1 MARLAALLTALFAAQ
16 VLDAAMVTAIEG
28 RDLVVTAPTYR
39 LRVARFACELDL
51 ELRDGQGRWRRV
63 SRRHGQPELAIVR
76 ASQAASSAGAQAR
89 VRHEKRGEA
98 VAIGLT
104 TILAADRPVIARLDL
119 LCLDRG
125 ILIRYALEGAPA
137 DAVTWPLPRLPL
149 AEGLF
154 DAYAFWDGED
164 RLHAGRIAPLGDRDR
179 YMGLSPWGRDG
190 DVAGRLSARHPTV
203 IARGE
208 KSGVALGAVLLPD
221 TTDQS
226 VCYSFVQRHRPG
238 HLYFY
243 PALTRAAAAKQGV
256 WGWLAP
262 LPANDL
268 KAAAARVERLV
279 AEGRRLRDGF
289 RSIAPEP
296 DPVWTQTLP
305 DFPAALRR
313 PKPVEDIREA
323 AVFTVHETIH
333 SAYGLGL
340 ARKVGSDVLV
350 RAWFKWHNA
359 PDWSRSA
366 GLIPQAHALGAL
378 WGGGITCSALYHGE
392 NGLTEAQVLDMA
404 TRGPD
409 GKLVDAWGEKGTRHG
424 TLSNPRYLDYLFR
437 WCRDQIDLGADYL
450 FMDEINAAL
459 QANEGFDD
467 HSVRDFRDWLVR
479 QRGWKP
485 DDRRWTEQLKIDL
498 ADKAVCPDG
507 TMASFHYRAYLKARG
522 LVAKPHAGENPLSR
536 EWYRFRAERDDRAW
550 KQLTDRIRAYAKSKG
565 RRILLSANGLARY
578 VDLQVLGVWG
588 DWRVR
593 DGRIDLSESQIETW
607 ASTVASGWALAGR
620 RVPVVFFHDWGFGG
634 FPWTR
639 IAPADRRLW
648 MRVRGAE
655 IYAAGGF
662 FAFPVHGPFGQD
674 SRRDG
679 TLREIARQ
687 TAFYQRHRDLYLKA
701 RLVGFE
707 PLETKEPL
715 LSLAL
720 WRRDDPPALLL
731 HVVNRQTKDG
741 EPARRTDLSVTVPV
755 NRMPHT
761 IRVVSPDW
769 EGERRAGAA
778 IEGDGVIVTLPALD
792 AYAVAIL
799 DYDKLP
805 SVSLAARR
813 IVPSR
818 RWARPDRSEFVV
830 RPDGT
835 VADAWLLNG
844 YLQGKLHTHLR
855 NPPTFLVNLPKG
867 GTLRVHIR
875 AVATLGARLECL
887 LDGKLLKAIDLPDRD
902 GRNDGSAR
910 EYDATYTFPIP
921 AGKHRVTIHNVG
933 GDWATVGW
941 YAFRGEV
948 GQR

>member
-1 MARLAALLTALFAAQ
+1 MSRLAALLTALFAAQ
-16 VLDAAMVTAIEG
+16 MLDAAVVTAIEG
-28 RDLVVTAPTYR
+28 RDLVVTAPGYR
-39 LRVARFACELDL
+39 LRVNRDACALDL

-63 SRRHGQPELAIVR
+63 SRRHGQPEFAILRGGQV
-76 ASQAASSAGAQAR
+76 ASSAGAQAR
-89 VRHEKRGEA
+89 VRHERRGEA

-104 TILAADRPVIARLDL
+104 TVLAADRPVIARLDL

-125 ILIRYALEGAPA
+125 ILIRYALDGAPA
-137 DAVTWPLPRLPL
+137 DAVTWPLPRLLL
-149 AEGLF
+149 AEELF
-154 DAYAFWDGED
+154 DAYAFWDGDD

-179 YMGLSPWGRDG
+179 YMGVSPWGRAG
-190 DVAGRLSARHPTV
+190 DVAGRLSARHPAV

-208 KSGVALGAVLLPD
+208 KSGVALGAVLLPGK
-221 TTDQS
+221 TNQS
-226 VCYSFVQRHRPG
+226 VCHSFVQRYRPG

-243 PALTRAAAAKQGV
+243 PALTRAAAAKHGA

-262 LPANDL
+262 FPTAD
-268 KAAAARVERLV
+268 AAAAAKVEQLL
-279 AEGRRLRDGF
+279 AEGRTLMAGF
-289 RSIAPEP
+289 KPIAPEP

-313 PKPVEDIREA
+313 PKPVEDIRQA
-323 AVFTVHETIH
+323 AVFTVHETIG

-359 PDWSRSA
+359 ADWPRSA
-366 GLIPQAHALGAL
+366 PLIPQAHALGAL

-392 NGLTEAQVLDMA
+392 NGLTEEQVLDMA

-409 GKLVDAWGEKGTRHG
+409 GRLVDAWGEKGTRHG

-437 WCRDQIDLGADYL
+437 WCRQQIDLGADYL

-467 HSVRDFRDWLVR
+467 HSIRDFRTWLIR

-485 DDRRWTEQLKIDL
+485 DDPRWTHQLKVDL

-507 TMASFHYRAYLKARG
+507 TMGSFHYRAYLKALG
-522 LVAKPHAGENPLSR
+522 LVAKPHSAENPLHQ
-536 EWYRFRAERDDRAW
+536 EWHRFRRERDDRAW
-550 KQLTDRIRAYAKSKG
+550 KTLTDRIRAYAKSKG
-565 RRILLSANGLARY
+565 RRILISANGLARY

-588 DWRVR
+588 DWRVK
-593 DGRIDLSESQIETW
+593 DGRIDLSDSQIQTW

-634 FPWTR
+634 FPWMKVS
-639 IAPADRRLW
+639 PADRRLW

-679 TLREIARQ
+679 TLAEIARQ

-701 RLVGFE
+701 RVVGFE
-707 PLETKEPL
+707 PLPTDAAD
-715 LSLAL
+715 LSLVL

-731 HVVNRQTKDG
+731 HVINRQARDG
-741 EPARRTDLSVTVPV
+741 QPVRRTDLSVTVPV
-755 NRMPHT
+755 DRMPRA

-769 EGERRAGAA
+769 PGEREGSAA
-778 IEGDGVIVTLPALD
+778 IERDGVIVTLPALE

-805 SVSLAARR
+805 DVSLAARR

-818 RWARPDRSEFVV
+818 RWARPDPSEFVV

-835 VADAWLLNG
+835 VADAWSLNG

-867 GTLRVHIR
+867 GELQVHVQ
-875 AVATLGARLECL
+875 AVATQGARLECL

-910 EYDATYTFPIP
+910 EYDATYTFPLP
-921 AGKHRVTIHNVG
+921 AGRHRVAVRNVG
-933 GDWATVGW
+933 ADWATVGW
-941 YAFRGEV
+941 YAFGGGATR
-948 GQR
+948 